1 MKYKVKTVDCQL
13 IVKAKTSFKDTI
25 EESELDRFTRI
36 YLRGFLKPKLIR
48 SGVIEYSG
56 PVGISLYDRLRKPVT
71 KRDFLFMMEQIS
83 VAVQKLEANRLYLKY
98 VVLDIHNVFI
108 NEVTKEK
115 QFIYLPLKSVDNT
128 NNIVTFIESIVYSV
142 KPAEEKD
149 TEYVSRFIYSF
160 QAMQPFDA
168 KALEQYIAKEDRSVV
183 NTIQKQNMNQSGF
196 MTDKQ
201 QHYYQHYDQK
211 NQDNDDEATGLLQ
224 EDDDEATGLLVE
236 EDDEATGLLVEDDD
250 EATGLLEENREYVHY
265 PTLYRVLIDE
275 NIQINKPVFRIGKER
290 SYVDYFVGNNIAVS
304 RNHADIITRGSQY
317 FIKDL
322 NSKNHTY
329 VNSQMIPAQTE
340 IEIHDGDHIRLGNE
354 EFVFNVWC

>member
-1 MKYKVKTVDCQL
+1 MEK
-13 IVKAKTSFKDTI
+13 IN
-25 EESELDRFTRI
+25 
-36 YLRGFLKPKLIR
+36 LR
-48 SGVIEYSG
+48 
-56 PVGISLYDRLRKPVT
+56 
-71 KRDFLFMMEQIS
+71 
-83 VAVQKLEANRLYLKY
+83 
-98 VVLDIHNVFI
+98 
-108 NEVTKEK
+108 
-115 QFIYLPLKSVDNT
+115 
-128 NNIVTFIESIVYSV
+128 
-142 KPAEEKD
+142 
-149 TEYVSRFIYSF
+149 
-160 QAMQPFDA
+160 
-168 KALEQYIAKEDRSVV
+168 
-183 NTIQKQNMNQSGF
+183 
-196 MTDKQ
+196 
-201 QHYYQHYDQK
+201 
-211 NQDNDDEATGLLQ
+211 DDEGNDIELFVLEETNIAGKHYLLLA
-224 EDDDEATGLLVE
+224 EDAEGDSDAYIFREEASDE

-250 EATGLLEENREYVHY
+250 EATGILEENREYVHY

>member
-13 IVKAKTSFKDTI
+13 IVRAKTSFKDTI
-25 EESELDRFTRI
+25 EESELDRFSRI

-48 SGVIEYSG
+48 SGVIEYTG

-71 KRDFLFMMEQIS
+71 KRDFLFIMEQIS
-83 VAVQKLEANRLYLKY
+83 VAVQKLETNRLYLKN
-98 VVLDIHNVFI
+98 VVLDLHNVFI
-108 NEVTKEK
+108 NEVTKEI
-115 QFIYLPLKSVDNT
+115 QFMYLPLKSADNT
-128 NNIVTFIESIVYSV
+128 YNIVTFIESIVYSA

-149 TEYVSRFIYSF
+149 MEYVSRFIYSF
-160 QAMQPFDA
+160 QAMQKFDA
-168 KALEQYIAKEDRSVV
+168 KALEQYITREDRSVV

-201 QHYYQHYDQK
+201 QHYYEHYDQK
-211 NQDNDDEATGLLQ
+211 NQ
-224 EDDDEATGLLVE
+224 EDDDEATGLLI
-236 EDDEATGLLVEDDD
+236 EDDD

-265 PTLYRVLIDE
+265 PTLYRVLTNESIL
-275 NIQINKPVFRIGKER
+275 INKPVFRIGKER

-304 RNHADIITRGSQY
+304 RNHADIITRGGQY

-329 VNSQMIPAQTE
+329 INSQMIPVQTE
-340 IEIHDGDHIRLGNE
+340 IEIFDGDCIRLGNE
-354 EFVFNVWC
+354 EFVFNA